1 MKRDGRDNVGCVVLG
16 RGADDAAVEAWLR
29 AGAKVPG
36 YLGFAIGRSIFNE
49 SVKSVASGTTDR
61 DTATA
66 IISRKYRHFI
76 DVYEGR
82 A

>member
-1 MKRDGRDNVGCVVLG
+1 
-16 RGADDAAVEAWLR
+16 
-29 AGAKVPG
+29 
-36 YLGFAIGRSIFNE
+36 
-49 SVKSVASGTTDR
+49 VKGVASGTMDR